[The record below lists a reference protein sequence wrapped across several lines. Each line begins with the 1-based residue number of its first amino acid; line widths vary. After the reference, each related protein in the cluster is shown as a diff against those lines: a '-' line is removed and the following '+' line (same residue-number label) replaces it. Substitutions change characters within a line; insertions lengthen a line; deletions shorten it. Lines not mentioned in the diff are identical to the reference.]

1 MTVRLLYLVSHPI
14 QYQAPLLRLIA
25 REPGIHLTVVFE
37 HDYSSRRYRDTGFGV
52 DVEWDVPLREGYD
65 SALSSEVD
73 LGQLLRGSDAIWMH
87 GWESRLMRR
96 TLGLAAEARRPVLM
110 RGENWSGAMPDG
122 EVPRRWIKRLYLRRI
137 FGRCRAFLAVGSRNR
152 AYYEDHGVSPDRIF
166 DMPYAVDNEYFSAR
180 ATPDAA
186 TAVKRRHGIAAH
198 RKVLL
203 YAGKLTPRKHA
214 DHLLAAWRAA
224 AWRDRERPVLLI
236 VGDGELRLALER
248 DALPDVIFTGFR
260 NQSEMPAYYGA
271 ADLFA
276 LPAEREPWGLAVNEA
291 MACGTGVI
299 ASDQVGASY
308 DLVDAE
314 TGFQFGAGDIA
325 GLARALPGLI
335 DRSEGL
341 GRAARARIA
350 SWDFRAD
357 IAGLK
362 TALDAIL

>member
-1 MTVRLLYLVSHPI
+1 MTIRLLYLVSHPI

-25 REPGIHLTVVFE
+25 REPGILLTVVFE
-37 HDYSSRRYRDTGFGV
+37 HDFSSRRYRDPGFGV

-65 SALSSEVD
+65 SVLASEVD
-73 LGQLLRGSDAIWMH
+73 LPKLLRESDAIWMH
-87 GWESRLMRR
+87 GWESRLMRNALA
-96 TLGLAAEARRPVLM
+96 TAAEARRPVLM
-110 RGENWSGAMPDG
+110 RGENWTGAMPDG
-122 EVPRRWIKRLYLRRI
+122 GMPRRWIKRLYLHRI

-152 AYYEDHGVSPDRIF
+152 AYYEDHGISPERIF
-166 DMPYAVDNEYFSAR
+166 DMPYAVDNDYFAAR

-186 TAVKRRHGIAAH
+186 MEVRRRHGIAAGH
-198 RKVLL
+198 KVLL
-203 YAGKLTPRKHA
+203 YAGKLTARKHA
-214 DHLLAAWRAA
+214 DYLLAAWRTA
-224 AWRDRERPVLLI
+224 AWSERQRPVLLI
-236 VGDGELRLALER
+236 VGDGELRQALER
-248 DALPDVIFTGFR
+248 DAGPDVIFAGFR

-276 LPAEREPWGLAVNEA
+276 LTAEREPWGLAINEA

-299 ASDQVGASY
+299 ASDQVGAAY

-314 TGFQFGAGDIA
+314 TGFRCATSDIA

-335 DRSEGL
+335 DRSEEL